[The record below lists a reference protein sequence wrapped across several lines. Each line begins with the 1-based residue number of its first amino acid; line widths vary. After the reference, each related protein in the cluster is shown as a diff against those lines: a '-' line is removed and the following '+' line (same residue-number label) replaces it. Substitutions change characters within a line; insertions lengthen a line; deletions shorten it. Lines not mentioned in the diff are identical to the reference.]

1 MKISCGVA
9 GDLLPLYV
17 DGCCSEESGAL
28 LTEHLGE
35 CQKCRQ
41 KWERMKR
48 IDFLPEQRETPEE
61 GGAEQ
66 IVPVIAYADKIRRR
80 RTLVRVLLPVAILL
94 LALMLYVTKN
104 DIFRLIG

>member
-80 RTLVRVLLPVAILL
+80 RTLVRVLFACRDPACWH
-94 LALMLYVTKN
+94 
-104 DIFRLIG
+104 

>member
-35 CQKCRQ
+35 CQTCRE

-48 IDFLPEQRETPEE
+48 IDFLLEQGETPEE
-61 GGAEQ
+61 GGTEQ
-66 IVPVIAYADKIRRR
+66 TVPIIAYADKIRRR
-80 RTLVRVLLPVAILL
+80 RTLARVLLPVVILL
-94 LALMLYVTKN
+94 LALMLYVTKY